1 MNNNLEKQ
9 LEKELERFLKEN
21 WKAVVPVGL
30 FIGAGLLLNRYSNF
44 LLNYYNTILPS
55 VEKGLKIAGVT
66 FSVFLI
72 LLVVR
77 AYIVRKN
84 EKKRYGYYQL
94 LPRADEE
101 VNGTDVNYLLQ
112 QLASV
117 KRGQKKRIMRGQ
129 AWLHFL
135 VHRDESNISFF
146 IGCPGDLKNEFIQT
160 FKNTYPKAEIH
171 YVENVPLPKKFAF
184 AGRMAVKKHRIKQW
198 FPFASYTGGDQVAN
212 LLAYLPTNSWMSL
225 AFQPVSKKQIGK
237 KLFRAEKMMKKDRK
251 YTEMFSF
258 QKEQFKDITSR
269 LTGRDHV
276 YRVALSVAGDGKKRR
291 DIIKTTGKTIATILN
306 NKNQLYFK
314 RHITPIT
321 FCPRPTTKLLTLTNN
336 ELANLLHL
344 PDMKHHIAEN
354 ILKLEQ
360 GQRHLDNKTLNDGVT
375 VGYNLHPLHQEREVK
390 ISYNQLTEH
399 AFLTGATGSGKSS
412 LLIMA
417 LQSLINEWLKGNKK
431 TPGFT
436 LLDPAAA
443 TARTLLNRLMKAEQ
457 DGKKVPW
464 EKVVYVSYQNEDFP
478 VSINLLQKNKGENT
492 DTVVQNAMSL
502 FKTIYSADR
511 TRIDKYLSNTL
522 TILVEDVENH
532 HVLSINRFMTD
543 PPFRNKIISR
553 CTDEL
558 LRDFWRKA
566 DPKELK
572 AVATDIYS
580 RLNQFEQSMFMRRV
594 FGQSSQDLEIKK
606 YMDEGYLVLL
616 DIQGMG
622 RVNTQFIL
630 GHLINQYHQIC
641 QRRRPYASRE
651 HLLIVDESHL
661 GQVPVLE
668 KIIAEDRKFNLALV
682 LATQYFNQYQDW
694 LKQAIDGNVQNIF
707 TGMQGGAEAK
717 IIAEVLMKKQFKSDL
732 IAALPNNTAAILTKA
747 EDKTLTTCLV
757 KTTPPYLYLPDG
769 SIAKYKNEQDI
780 KIVEDWIDIKAK
792 ELQQNIGRP
801 AAEID
806 KEINKYFNFAQE
818 KNDEFFHE
826 NNKNK
831 GGPENL
837 DTEEKTCVEQ
847 LPLTSRDS
855 DIIEESSSYCLRDE
869 EKKIKE
875 PKEEGKGEVETEDS
889 FF

>member
-30 FIGAGLLLNRYSNF
+30 FIGAGLLLNKYSNS
-44 LLNYYNTILPS
+44 LINYYNIILPTLQNGLQIAS
-55 VEKGLKIAGVT
+55 VIFG
-66 FSVFLI
+66 VFLM
-72 LLVVR
+72 LLVLR
-77 AYIVRKN
+77 TYIVRKN

-94 LPRADEE
+94 LPRANEE
-101 VNGTDVNYLLQ
+101 VNGTEVNYLLR

-117 KRGQKKRIMRGQ
+117 KRGRRKRLIRGQ

-135 VHRDESNISFF
+135 VHKNDSNISFF

-160 FKNTYPKAEIH
+160 FKNTYPNAEIH
-171 YVENVPLPKKFAF
+171 HVKDIPLPKRTAF

-198 FPFASYTGGDQVAN
+198 FPFAAYSGGDQVAN
-212 LLAYLPTNSWMSL
+212 LLAYLPTNAWMSV
-225 AFQPVSKKQIGK
+225 AFKPVSKRQIGK
-237 KLFRAEKMMKKDRK
+237 KLFRAEKLMKKDRK
-251 YTEMFSF
+251 YSEMFSF
-258 QKEQFKDITSR
+258 QKEQYKDITSR
-269 LTGRDHV
+269 LTGKDHV
-276 YRVALSVAGDGKKRR
+276 YKVALSVAGDGKKRR
-291 DIIKTTGKTIATILN
+291 DIIKTIGKTIATILN

-344 PDMKHHIAEN
+344 PNMKHHISEHV
-354 ILKLEQ
+354 IKLEQ
-360 GQRHLDNKTLNDGVT
+360 GQRHLDNKTLSNGVT
-375 VGYNLHPLHQEREVK
+375 VGYNLHPLNQEREVK

-417 LQSLINEWLKGNKK
+417 LQSLIDEWLEGNKK

-443 TARTLLNRLMKAEQ
+443 TARTLLNRLMKAEL

-464 EKVVYVSYQNEDFP
+464 QKIVYVSYGNEDFP
-478 VSINLLQKNKGENT
+478 VSINLLQKNEGENT

-502 FKTIYSADR
+502 FKTIYTADR

-522 TILVEDVENH
+522 TALIDDTENH
-532 HVLSINRFMTD
+532 HVLSINRFLMD
-543 PPFRNKIISR
+543 APFRNKIISR
-553 CTDEL
+553 SRDEIL
-558 LRDFWRKA
+558 KDFWKKV
-566 DPKELK
+566 DVKELRS
-572 AVATDIYS
+572 VATDIYS
-580 RLNQFEQSMFMRRV
+580 RLNTFEQSMFMRRV
-594 FGQSSQDLEIKK
+594 FGQSAQDLDIKK
-606 YMDEGYLVLL
+606 FMDEGYLVML
-616 DIQGMG
+616 DIKGMS
-622 RVNTQFIL
+622 RINTQFIL

-641 QRRRPYASRE
+641 QRRRPYSSRE
-651 HLLIVDESHL
+651 HLLIIDESHL
-661 GQVPVLE
+661 GQVPILE

-694 LKQAIDGNVQNIF
+694 LKQAIDGNIQNIF

-717 IIAEVLMKKQFKSDL
+717 IIADVLMKKQFNSNL
-732 IAALPNNTAAILTKA
+732 IASLPNNTAAILTKG

-757 KTTPPYLYLPDG
+757 KTTPPYLYLPNGD
-769 SIAKYKNEQDI
+769 IAKYKDEQDI
-780 KIVEDWIDIKAK
+780 KIVEDWIDIKAR

-801 AAEID
+801 ANKID
-806 KEINKYFNFAQE
+806 EEINAYFGFTQK
-818 KNDEFFHE
+818 KNDEFFFE
-826 NNKNK
+826 DNQTK
-831 GGPENL
+831 GGPENVQMK
-837 DTEEKTCVEQ
+837 EKTCVEQ
-847 LPLTSRDS
+847 LPLTSPDS

-875 PKEEGKGEVETEDS
+875 PKEERKGEVETEDS